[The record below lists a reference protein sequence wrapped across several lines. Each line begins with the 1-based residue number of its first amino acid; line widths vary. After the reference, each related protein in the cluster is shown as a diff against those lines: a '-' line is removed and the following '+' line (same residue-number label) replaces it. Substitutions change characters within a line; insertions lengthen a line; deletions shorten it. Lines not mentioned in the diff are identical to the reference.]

1 MQAKDYLLEIYQLT
15 LNNGWYW
22 QKKENMSPW
31 KVFSENHFK
40 TKPLLWL
47 LFRVHKLCKAKYAY
61 FSTEFG
67 DWQPVVFET
76 DKISWPDLPT
86 EKDWVTAEAFG
97 YIESGRFI
105 TITKLHQIRE
115 KPVFI
120 GLIEEITGRI
130 FPGLEN

>member
-1 MQAKDYLLEIYQLT
+1 MQAKEYLLEIYQLT

-31 KVFSENHFK
+31 KVFSENHFN

-47 LFRVHKLCKAKYAY
+47 LFRLHKLCNAKYAY
-61 FSTEFG
+61 FSTQLS
-67 DWQPVVFET
+67 DWQPVVFEI
-76 DKISWPDLPT
+76 DKISWTDLPT

-97 YIESGRFI
+97 YNESGRFI
-105 TITKLHQIRE
+105 TITKLQQIRE

-120 GLIEEITGRI
+120 GLIEELTGRN
-130 FPGLEN
+130 FPAL